1 MPRKCTSH
9 PDTFCYVC
17 GCFTTVDQKKRIT
30 SEIKKI
36 YYAYFGCKLGDQ
48 DKLWAPRI
56 ICNTCST
63 SLRKW
68 FSRKIKSMP
77 FAVPMIWREPTNH
90 ATDCYFCMTNVKGMN
105 KKNKNKIKY
114 PDIPSAIRPVP
125 HSDDLPIPIPPLQL
139 AELSESESDDDRD
152 SGDVYNP
159 AEDKQPKLFSQ
170 DDLDDLMRDLD
181 LPKASAE
188 LLASRLQE
196 RNLLVPGTII
206 SRYRYRDQEFQ
217 KFFKAEGGLVYC
229 CDINGLVLYMGMD
242 YNAAE
247 WRMFVDSS
255 KRSLKAVLL
264 YNGNTVASLPIAHS
278 VTLKETYETLK
289 TLLTSVKYDD
299 HKWLICGDLKVIA
312 IMLGLQSGYSKFSCF
327 LCLLDSRAYSE
338 HYVRKEWPTR
348 NQFTPGRHSV
358 KAVPLVDAQKV
369 LLPPLHIKLGLMKTF
384 VKNLDRNGAAFQ
396 YLAEKFPEISEAKLK
411 EGIFIGPQI
420 RQLIKDRE
428 FSSRMASVELTAWNS
443 FVEVVHNFLGNHKS
457 DDYENLVRQMIRNF
471 QALGCR
477 MSVKLHFLD
486 SHLDYFPANLGAY
499 SEEQGERFH
508 QDITSMEKRYQGRWN
523 VSMMADYCWSLKRS
537 NTAVYHR
544 RKSLRKPFKA
554 C

>member
-1 MPRKCTSH
+1 
-9 PDTFCYVC
+9 
-17 GCFTTVDQKKRIT
+17 
-30 SEIKKI
+30 
-36 YYAYFGCKLGDQ
+36 
-48 DKLWAPRI
+48 
-56 ICNTCST
+56 
-63 SLRKW
+63 
-68 FSRKIKSMP
+68 
-77 FAVPMIWREPTNH
+77 
-90 ATDCYFCMTNVKGMN
+90 
-105 KKNKNKIKY
+105 
-114 PDIPSAIRPVP
+114 
-125 HSDDLPIPIPPLQL
+125 
-139 AELSESESDDDRD
+139 
-152 SGDVYNP
+152 
-159 AEDKQPKLFSQ
+159 
-170 DDLDDLMRDLD
+170 
-181 LPKASAE
+181 
-188 LLASRLQE
+188 
-196 RNLLVPGTII
+196 
-206 SRYRYRDQEFQ
+206 
-217 KFFKAEGGLVYC
+217 
-229 CDINGLVLYMGMD
+229 
-242 YNAAE
+242 
-247 WRMFVDSS
+247 MFVDSS
-255 KRSLKAVLL
+255 KSSLKAVLL
-264 YNGNTVASLPIAHS
+264 YNGNTVASLPISHS

-299 HKWLICGDLKVIA
+299 HKWLICVDLKVIA
-312 IMLGLQSGYSKFSCF
+312 IMLSFQSGYSKFSCF
-327 LCLLDSRAYSE
+327 LCLWDSRADSE

-348 NQFTPGRHSV
+348 DQFTPGRHSV

-411 EGIFIGPQI
+411 KGIFIGPQI

-443 FVEVVHNFLGNHKS
+443 FVEVVHNFLRNSKS